1 MLCRRLLLM
10 GLCAAALCLAAEKV
24 VGGPFVV
31 NVEPR
36 AATVAWIV
44 ETSEVKL
51 GPAPGNWTMHTASL
65 RSEKV
70 AFTGLE
76 PGKTYHYHVAAAG
89 PAGKGSFKT
98 PPVAAA
104 PFQFVVFGDT
114 RTRHEMHK
122 KLIAAV
128 APLNPD
134 FAIHT
139 GDLVANGSDTSQW
152 PAFFSIER
160 ELLSKTAFFPVI
172 GNHERNNRQFYEFF
186 DLSYPYYTFNWGSA
200 HFIVLNTDVGNIAVS
215 EMARDGFW
223 AEQMRWL
230 EADLEKNAKADF
242 IFVVCHHPPFT
253 AMSKRQKHDERME
266 MMVELLE
273 KYKVTAMFNGHD
285 HNYQHHLKNGVH
297 YIVTGGGGAPLY
309 PVDASIP
316 GVTQK
321 VVSTEHFVTVKI
333 EGKTARAEA
342 IGLDGRILD
351 TVQLKP

>member
-1 MLCRRLLLM
+1 MAFGRLLPIWL
-10 GLCAAALCLAAEKV
+10 GLAALSMAADKV

-51 GPAPGNWTMHTASL
+51 GTATGAWTMHSASL

-76 PGKTYHYHVAAAG
+76 PGKTYHYDVAVAG
-89 PAGKGSFKT
+89 PAGRGSFKT
-98 PPVAAA
+98 PPAA
-104 PFQFVVFGDT
+104 PASFQFVVFGDT
-114 RTRHEMHK
+114 RTRHELHK
-122 KLIAAV
+122 KVIAAIT
-128 APLNPD
+128 PLNPD

-139 GDLVANGSDTSQW
+139 GDLVSNGADTSQW
-152 PAFFSIER
+152 PMFFSIER
-160 ELLSKTAFFPVI
+160 ELLRKAAFFPVI

-186 DLSYPYYTFNWGSA
+186 DLSYPYYTFNWGGA
-200 HFIVLNTDVGNIAVS
+200 HFVVLNTDVGNIAVS

-242 IFVVCHHPPFT
+242 VFVVAHHPPFT

-266 MMVELLE
+266 MLVELLE

-285 HNYQHHLKNGVH
+285 HNYQHHLKKGVH

-309 PVDASIP
+309 PLDAAIP

-321 VVSTEHFVTVKI
+321 VVSAEHFVKVSI
-333 EGKTARAEA
+333 DGKTAQAQA
-342 IGLDGRILD
+342 IGIDGKVLD